1 MSLRTLLNRQDAKLQ
16 ALTDVFESELESINK
31 KVIEDVQKAI
41 RSGMDVTDD
50 YIKNLYT
57 ANGYDDL
64 IETWVT
70 NYNAGAPFLRGAAN
84 ELQIPFEV
92 SDAGMSNLEALQDI
106 DYKKLKT
113 LNDQVA
119 IDMAKMNNMGSLDG
133 KGVEQIIKEMS
144 EKIAD
149 QSRRIATEAYTSMS
163 MATAAIDKDFFEGA
177 GIDKYVY
184 MGPNDNKTRDA
195 CQATLG
201 DERQG
206 TGWTMPEIESSQ
218 TPYIERGGFNCR
230 HRWLPYVEDD

>member
-1 MSLRTLLNRQDAKLQ
+1 
-16 ALTDVFESELESINK
+16 VFESELESINK
-31 KVIEDVQKAI
+31 KVIADVQKAI

-50 YIKNLYT
+50 YIKGLYR

-144 EKIAD
+144 EKITD

-184 MGPNDNKTRDA
+184 MGPEDNKTRDA
-195 CQATLG
+195 CRDTLS

-206 TGWTMPEIESSQ
+206 TGWTMTDIESSQ

-230 HRWLPYVEDD
+230 HRWLPYVDDD